1 MREIVGNLIEDVDA
15 VHHLVILGDDVTHE
29 VILLVLANWSV
40 VGCTGIVSQT
50 AGLTKLLEDDGIHAA
65 TIILIEERNQGTV
78 LHIALLSGVLVR
90 TQIDVLG
97 IVRSD
102 INLVLLD
109 FFHLVLLALR
119 NGSKLLGCLVLL
131 GEQGVEL
138 LLAVRTV
145 VGHGVLHVVQST
157 QKIDELLRI
166 QLAQVSG
173 LDGVAGWVIGTVG
186 AVVPEIAEV

>member
-1 MREIVGNLIEDVDA
+1 MDA
-15 VHHLVILGDDVTHE
+15 VHHLVVLGDDVTHE

-40 VGCTGIVSQT
+40 VGSTGIVSQT
-50 AGLTKLLEDDGIHAA
+50 AGFTKLLEDDGIHAA

-109 FFHLVLLALR
+109 FFHLVLLALWY
-119 NGSKLLGCLVLL
+119 GCKLLGCLVLL
-131 GEQGVEL
+131 GKQAVQL

-145 VGHGVLHVVQST
+145 VSHGVLDVVQT
-157 QKIDELLRI
+157 AQKIDELLRVH
-166 QLAQVSG
+166 LAEVCG
-173 LDGVAGWVIGTVG
+173 LDGIAGWVVGTVG
-186 AVVPEIAEV
+186 AVAPEIAEV

>member
-1 MREIVGNLIEDVDA
+1 MDA
-15 VHHLVILGDDVTHE
+15 VHHLVVLSDDMTHE
-29 VILLVLANWSV
+29 VIFLVLAHRVV
-40 VGCTGIVSQT
+40 VGSAGVVSQT

-97 IVRSD
+97 IVWSD

-109 FFHLVLLALR
+109 FLHLVLLALR
-119 NGSKLLGCLVLL
+119 NGSKLLGSLVLL

-145 VGHGVLHVVQST
+145 VSHGVLDVVQSA
-157 QKIDELLRI
+157 QKVDELLRI
-166 QLAQVSG
+166 HLAQVSG
-173 LDGVAGWVIGTVG
+173 LDGVADWVVGAVG